1 MLLSSAPFGY
11 RSDARLFVPHAV
23 SYLFGMLNEIMEIA
37 GIPWLRYAL
46 LALSELIK
54 SLEC

>member
-1 MLLSSAPFGY
+1 VLLSSAPFSY
-11 RSDARLFVPHAV
+11 RSDARLFVSQAV
-23 SYLFGMLNEIMEIA
+23 SYLFSKLNELMEIA